1 MRVGENLL
9 HYQGEGLSLLWTTLV
24 DLGDQTGEQGGS
36 MELGSS
42 RIVTCGLALALGVG
56 TLSLGASSAV
66 AAAAP
71 ATPGVTATTI
81 TVGSI
86 SDISSP
92 IPGLFKGAKVGTQA
106 YFNYINSQG
115 GVNGRKLILDARDS
129 AFSSGT
135 VASEAQSIAAN
146 DFAFVGGYSLLD
158 GSEQSAIDANK
169 VPMIAQTLT
178 PSLSADPNLYSAIP
192 TVNGGAGNGFFKW
205 FKSQNPAAVKAVGF
219 IGSNAAASAVASE
232 QVYRNLTYNLG
243 YNWVYS
249 RDAGYTETSFLPDMI
264 KMKSSGVKM
273 VLEITEGPTEISSM
287 AQEMKQQGLN
297 VPLVTGAGTY
307 SKAFDPGSAGNGTLL
322 FTSTALYMGED
333 AKVIPAVGTFDKWVT
348 KTDPNPTL
356 DLFTLDGWINA
367 QLFVQALRNAGT
379 NPTRASL
386 VAQLNTVD
394 SFNASG
400 LITAQNPAQKI
411 PGQCWIIAKYTNG
424 KWLRTSPDPKS
435 AFICNPKG
443 FYPASYKGIPR

>member
-1 MRVGENLL
+1 MRLRKGR
-9 HYQGEGLSLLWTTLV
+9 T
-24 DLGDQTGEQGGS
+24 
-36 MELGSS
+36 
-42 RIVTCGLALALGVG
+42 VTCGLALAIGVG
-56 TLSLGASSAV
+56 SLSLGATASV
-66 AAAAP
+66 AGADTP
-71 ATPGVTATTI
+71 TATPGVTATTI

-92 IPGLFKGAKVGTQA
+92 IPGLFEGAKVGTQA
-106 YFNYINSQG
+106 YFDYINSQG
-115 GVNGRKLILDARDS
+115 GVNGRKLVLDARDS

-135 VASEAQSIAAN
+135 VASEAQSIAKN

-158 GSEQSAIDANK
+158 GAEQPAIDANK

-232 QVYRNLTYNLG
+232 HVYRNLTYNLG
-243 YNWVYS
+243 YKWVYP
-249 RDAGYTETSFLPDMI
+249 RDAGYTETTFLPDMI

-333 AKVIPAVGTFDKWVT
+333 AKVIPAVGTFDKWA
-348 KTDPNPTL
+348 KKADPQTAL

-367 QLFVQALRNAGT
+367 QLFVQALKNAGT
-379 NPTRASL
+379 DPTRASL
-386 VAQLNTVD
+386 
-394 SFNASG
+394 G
-400 LITAQNPAQKI
+400 GPAQQGRLVQRQRPHHIPEPGPEDPRSVLDHRQVQQWKVAAYEPGSQVGVHLQSQGLL
-411 PGQCWIIAKYTNG
+411 PGQLQGHPPLSSDGRA
-424 KWLRTSPDPKS
+424 RVEEP
-435 AFICNPKG
+435 
-443 FYPASYKGIPR
+443 

>member
-1 MRVGENLL
+1 MAT
-9 HYQGEGLSLLWTTLV
+9 WV
-24 DLGDQTGEQGGS
+24 DLDDRSEEQGGT
-36 MELGSS
+36 MKLRCG
-42 RIVTCGLALALGVG
+42 RILTCGLAVATGTG
-56 TLSLGASSAV
+56 TLWLGPSAV
-66 AAAAP
+66 AGAATPTAS
-71 ATPGVTATTI
+71 PGVTASTI

-86 SDISSP
+86 SDISAP
-92 IPGLFKGAKVGTQA
+92 IPGLFEGAKVGTQA
-106 YFNYINSQG
+106 YFDYINSQG

-135 VASEAQSIAAN
+135 VASEAQSIAKS

-158 GSEQSAIDANK
+158 GAEQPAIDTNQ

-232 QVYRNLTYNLG
+232 KVYRNLTYNLG
-243 YNWVYS
+243 YKWVYS
-249 RDAGYTETSFLPDMI
+249 RDAGYTETNFLPDMI

-322 FTSTALYMGED
+322 YTSTALYMGED
-333 AKVIPAVGTFDKWVT
+333 AKVIPAVGTFDKWA
-348 KTDPNPTL
+348 KTADPQTAL

-367 QLFVQALRNAGT
+367 QLFVQALKNAGT
-379 NPTRASL
+379 DPTRASL
-386 VAQLNTVD
+386 VAQLNKVN

-411 PGQCWIIAKYTNG
+411 PGQCWIVAKYTNG
-424 KWLRTSPDPKS
+424 KWLRTSPDPKA
-435 AFICNPKG
+435 AFVCNPKG